1 LQYRFGMVIPRL
13 AVQLT
18 DEIFYNVQVNVEV
31 RNVWDSDSD
40 RVFFVDLDDGVLFF
54 QLH

>member
-1 LQYRFGMVIPRL
+1 LEYRFRVVIPRL

-31 RNVWDSDSD
+31 GNVGNSDCD
-40 RVFFVDLDDGVLFF
+40 RVFFVDLDNGVLLF